1 MLSML
6 SYGVGWGGGGGGRR
20 MEEKC
25 KSMPKN
31 EALGDKQLN
40 FRYGREMGF
49 PSGTV
54 KKKKKKK
61 NPPATQELQ
70 EMWA

>member
-1 MLSML
+1 ML
-6 SYGVGWGGGGGGRR
+6 SYGAGWGGGGGWRR

-49 PSGTV
+49 PSGSV
-54 KKKKKKK
+54 KKKKIF
-61 NPPATQELQ
+61 LQ
-70 EMWA
+70 HRSYRRCGFDP

>member
-1 MLSML
+1 ML

-61 NPPATQELQ
+61 ILLQ
-70 EMWA
+70 HRSYRRCGLDP

>member
-1 MLSML
+1 
-6 SYGVGWGGGGGGRR
+6 

-49 PSGTV
+49 PSGSV
-54 KKKKKKK
+54 KKKK
-61 NPPATQELQ
+61 NLPATQELQ
-70 EMWA
+70 EMWV